1 MKKWVGLMLLVLL
14 LAACS
19 GASSESK
26 QEEER
31 KEEQQESQQP
41 EKKEEEK
48 KTEKEEEP
56 EGNETTEPAN
66 TTPEEPQY
74 QLTGNWSF
82 EPIGD
87 ANPKVVLIT
96 IDDAPDKHGVE
107 MAKTLKDL
115 NAPAIFFV
123 NGHFIDTDEGAEE
136 LKKIHEMGFP
146 IGNHTYSHSSLPEL
160 SQEEQKEEI
169 IGLNDRI
176 EEIIGVRPKFFRA
189 PFGQNTEYSEQLAA
203 EENMLLMNW
212 TYGYDWN
219 QEYMD
224 AEKLAD
230 IMVHTELLGNGANL
244 LMHDREWTAK
254 ALPDIVQ
261 GLKGKGYELLDPALI
276 QTR

>member
-1 MKKWVGLMLLVLL
+1 MKKWVGMMLLVLL
-14 LAACS
+14 LTACS
-19 GASSESK
+19 GASSVSN
-26 QEEER
+26 QEEQS
-31 KEEQQESQQP
+31 KEEQKTEQS
-41 EKKEEEK
+41 KKNEENE
-48 KTEKEEEP
+48 KTEKEEEQKD
-56 EGNETTEPAN
+56 NETTEPAN
-66 TTPEEPQY
+66 TTPAEPQY

-87 ANPKVVLIT
+87 ANPKVALIT
-96 IDDAPDKHGVE
+96 IDDAPDNQGVE
-107 MAKTLKDL
+107 MAKTLKHL

-123 NGHFIDTDEGAEE
+123 NGHFIDTPEGAEE

-146 IGNHTYSHSSLPEL
+146 IGNHTYSHSSLPDL

-176 EEIIGVRPKFFRA
+176 EEIIGERPKFFRA
-189 PFGQNTEYSEQLAA
+189 PFGQNTEYSKQLAA

-224 AEKLAD
+224 ATKLAD
-230 IMVHTELLGNGANL
+230 IMVNTDLLGNGANL

-261 GLKGKGYELLDPALI
+261 GLKDKGYELLNPALI
-276 QTR
+276 KTP

>member
-1 MKKWVGLMLLVLL
+1 MKKWVGIVLLVLL
-14 LAACS
+14 LAACD
-19 GASSESK
+19 GASSISK
-26 QEEER
+26 QEEE
-31 KEEQQESQQP
+31 SN
-41 EKKEEEK
+41 EEK
-48 KTEKEEEP
+48 KTEQSEKNKENENTKKEEEQKD
-56 EGNETTEPAN
+56 NKTTEPAS
-66 TTPEEPQY
+66 TTPEQPQY

-82 EPIGD
+82 EPFGD
-87 ANPKVVLIT
+87 ANPKVALIT
-96 IDDAPDKHGVE
+96 IDDAPDNHGVE

-115 NAPAIFFV
+115 DAPAIFFV
-123 NGHFIDTDEGAEE
+123 NGHFIDTPEGAEE

-146 IGNHTYSHSSLPEL
+146 IGNHTYSHSSLPDL

-176 EEIIGVRPKFFRA
+176 EEIIGERPKFFRA
-189 PFGQNTEYSEQLAA
+189 PFGQNTEYSKQLAV

-224 AEKLAD
+224 ATKLAD
-230 IMVHTELLGNGANL
+230 IMVNTDLLGNGANL

-261 GLKGKGYELLDPALI
+261 GLKDKGYELLDPALI
-276 QTR
+276 KTP